1 MVDVAIIHHYKFSMQ
16 DYRKNQEPEIEKRK
30 EPVLDDISK
39 SLTERYGLNF
49 TRQQISSLWF
59 LCKQVILHSYTWNMA
74 NAEVPH
80 KIFRFKDLENGFW
93 NFTVNCFVLGYALA
107 K

>member
-1 MVDVAIIHHYKFSMQ
+1 MQ
-16 DYRKNQEPEIEKRK
+16 DYRKNQEPEVEKRR

-49 TRQQISSLWF
+49 TWQHISSLWF

-74 NAEVPH
+74 NAKIPH
-80 KIFRFKDLENGFW
+80 KIFRFKDLENGF
-93 NFTVNCFVLGYALA
+93 
-107 K
+107 